1 MPLSDAQ
8 KRQKHARISEINRL
22 NIADGIT
29 RNSIQTQL
37 GRETEKKD
45 QQVLQGQLDAVVR
58 RIDTRNAEWSKL
70 TNELRD
76 G

>member
-8 KRQKHARISEINRL
+8 KRQKQTRISEINRL

-29 RNSIQTQL
+29 RNSIQMQL
-37 GRETEKKD
+37 GRATEKKD